1 MAALGED
8 FRGELEE
15 GVPLAGYTTFRIG
28 GPADLLVT
36 PKGIEDVMRLA
47 SAVAATGAPL
57 LVLGKGSNVLISDRG
72 FRGVVAVLAP
82 GLGRIKRTGESE
94 LEVEAGCDLNRL
106 VNWSIEHGL
115 GGLENLSGIPGSV
128 GGAVRMN
135 AGAYGAA
142 IGDRVREV
150 SMLSLEP
157 GGVRM
162 RRVSAEDLGFSYR
175 RSTVGE
181 QDIIYKVKLE
191 LYPSEKEGLAIR
203 RTEVLNR
210 RRERQPLNLPSAG
223 SVFRN
228 PEGST
233 AGTLIDRCGLR
244 GLAVGDAEVSE
255 KHANFIIN
263 RREARAAD
271 VYRLILRVKEEVLRR
286 EGVMLEE
293 EVRLIGDMGEDEE

>member
-1 MAALGED
+1 MDKDAFVAALGED

-271 VYRLILRVKEEVLRR
+271 VTASYFASKRR
-286 EGVMLEE
+286 FYAG
-293 EVRLIGDMGEDEE
+293 RASCSRKR